1 MFVVTCRIG
10 EELRNYVVEAI
21 LPPLSSA
28 ALCSQQ
34 GSRLYKAN
42 GNRKIV
48 CHPGTVGRIVRI
60 RSLDKTTGTLT
71 LCEVKVYTGMH
82 KFHIYDN
89 KMGNLLYIFFKYGCY
104 KR

>member
-10 EELRNYVVEAI
+10 EELRNYVVEAL

-28 ALCSQQ
+28 ALCSKQ
-34 GSRLYKAN
+34 GSRLYKSN
-42 GNRKIV
+42 GNRLIV
-48 CHPGTVGRIVRI
+48 CNPGTVGRIVRI
-60 RSLDKTTGTLT
+60 RSLDKTTGSLT
-71 LCEVKVYTGMH
+71 LCEVEVYTGMH

-89 KMGNLLYIFFKYGCY
+89 EMGNLIYVYLKYVCY